1 MSLSRTILIVEDN
14 EMNRDM
20 LSRRLQ
26 RRGFTTLI
34 ATDGAQGLE
43 MARAER
49 PDLVIMDMGLPVLDG
64 WEVTRRLKASDETK
78 GIPVIALTA
87 DALKGDRE
95 KALTAGCDEFATKP
109 VDFTR
114 LLTKME
120 SLLNLRGE

>member
-1 MSLSRTILIVEDN
+1 VSLSRTILIVEDN

>member
-1 MSLSRTILIVEDN
+1 
-14 EMNRDM
+14 MNRDM